1 MEAVGVFVIPVK
13 MPSLA
18 LSSSDFS
25 GNLALESAIG
35 FNRPMYTAV
44 DHQFMS
50 EALAQA
56 QNALYLS
63 NPNPRVGC
71 VIVKEGQVIGRGFTQ
86 KVGGPHAEV
95 QALADARASGF
106 DPVGATIYVT
116 LEPCNHTGRT
126 PPCVDALIAA
136 KPAVVMVAM
145 TDPNPLVSGKG
156 IERLRAAGIDVRC
169 GLLES
174 DAKAINL
181 GFISRMT
188 TGLPWVRLKIAASL
202 DGKTALPNGQSQWIT
217 GSLARADGHHW
228 RAQACAILTGVGT
241 VKEDD
246 PMLNVREV
254 LTERQPWKII
264 VDSHLDTPLNAKI
277 LNHLDQSGVVLVCA
291 SLESSQ
297 AKEKAKV
304 LEERGVEVLAMAN
317 QNGKVDLP
325 KLFAYLAEQRH
336 MNEIHVEAG
345 FKLNGS
351 LLRENCVDELL
362 LYYAPFLMGEGIGM
376 ANISPLSALDLRK
389 DWQIID
395 QALFGPDLRL
405 RLSKNITKPI

>member
-1 MEAVGVFVIPVK
+1 M
-13 MPSLA
+13 A
-18 LSSSDFS
+18 LVP
-25 GNLALESAIG
+25 AIG

-86 KVGGPHAEV
+86 KVGGSHAEV
-95 QALADARASGF
+95 QALADARAQGY

-116 LEPCNHTGRT
+116 LEPCSHTGRT

-174 DAKAINL
+174 EAKAINL

-188 TGLPWVRLKIAASL
+188 RGLPWVRLKIAASL
-202 DGKTALPNGQSQWIT
+202 DGKTALSNGQSQWIT
-217 GSLARADGHHW
+217 GPLARADGHHW

-241 VKEDD
+241 IKEDD
-246 PMLNVREV
+246 PALNVRDV
-254 LTERQPWKII
+254 PTERQPWRII
-264 VDSHLDTPLNAKI
+264 VDSQLETPLHAKI
-277 LNHLDQSGVVLVCA
+277 LNHLDQSGVILVCA
-291 SLESSQ
+291 SLESAHAQ
-297 AKEKAKV
+297 EKAKAFEG
-304 LEERGVEVLAMAN
+304 LGVQVIAMAN

-325 KLFAYLAEQRH
+325 QLFAYLAQQCH

-351 LLRENCVDELL
+351 LLREDCVDELL
-362 LYYAPFLMGEGIGM
+362 LYYAPFFMGEGIGM
-376 ANISPLSALDLRK
+376 ANISPLAQLNQRQN
-389 DWQIID
+389 WQIFD
-395 QALFGPDLRL
+395 HSLLGQDLRL
-405 RLSKNITKPI
+405 RLSKKESN